1 MASRKGTGSEP
12 PVGPPVLFSEA
23 HSYGN
28 PKMKSGS
35 RGPSPVPASVWSDH
49 SMGHP
54 ISFKEAQCLYS
65 TRVKS
70 GSRGPSPVP
79 ASVWSDHSMGHPISF
94 KEAQCLYSTRRETG
108 SPKPGPSCV
117 SFKSNDS
124 MGHPIAFLSDPV
136 LPVCRQELSPEGHHS
151 QLDIIFM
158 NLEKD
163 IISFVRAELQSFK
176 RVVEFDYPESFESEE
191 SGEQRTKETF
201 LHLTVDFLR
210 RMKQGKMADHLQSRY
225 IHKVQ
230 RKLKSSLQQKF
241 QCVFEGVARAGNPTL
256 LNQIYTELYITK
268 GGTEGVNEEHEVRQ
282 IETTLGRQAES
293 ETTIK
298 CEDIFEISLQE
309 PGNMRNRLPIRTV
322 LTKGVAGIG
331 KTVLTQKF
339 CLDWAEGR
347 ANQNIHLLFPF
358 TFREL
363 NVLRDKQFSLIGL
376 VHHFFSGLNEIRSF
390 EHIQVV
396 FIFDGLDECRLSLD
410 FNQTKALTDITE
422 STSLDVLLV
431 NLLRGTLLPYAQIW
445 ITTRPAA
452 ANQILARYITVVTEV
467 RGFTDEQKQ
476 QYFRRRFQDETQAI
490 AIIAHIK
497 ASRSLYI
504 MCHIPIFCWIA
515 ATVLEHIIK
524 SKSRDLLPQTLTE
537 MYIYFL
543 VVQIKAKSL
552 KYDGK
557 SEVELQW
564 SPTNIEMVESL
575 AKLAFD
581 QLLSGNLIF
590 YESDLVQCGLDVD
603 AVSSYSGVFTQVFR
617 EEPGLYQDKVYCF
630 VHLSVQEFL
639 AALHA
644 HHIFANFGVN
654 LLSTVQSSADTTPK
668 KDFYQCAVDLA
679 LESQTGHL
687 DLFLRFLLGL
697 SLPTNQK
704 LLKDLLTQTGSR
716 SEVHQK
722 TLNHIKQR
730 LNEGL
735 STEKSIN
742 LFHCLNELKDRS
754 LVDKIQWYVNG
765 LQGLSTTL
773 TPAEWSALAFLL
785 LSMDLDVFDLKIYQA
800 SEWVLL
806 RLMPVVKASKK
817 ALLSTCNLSEGCCA
831 PLGSVLSSPSS
842 NLRHLDLSQNP
853 IQDSGMD
860 LLSSGLQSQG
870 CRLETLNLSIC
881 NLSWKSGGCLSSVL
895 CSQSPSLKHLDLSNN
910 DLQDSGVEQLSAGLR
925 SAGCRLETLSLSG
938 CLVSEESGWSL
949 ASALTTPGSSLKSL
963 DLSYNNPGPSAV
975 DLLSR
980 LWEDPQAPLET
991 LNLEPAG
998 FRWLN
1003 QGLKKYFCV
1012 HSLDSNT
1019 AYRQL
1024 HLSDRTVTRVPTDIN
1039 YPLHRDRFDYWPQV
1053 LCCNALSGR
1062 CYWEVE
1068 WQADWPGE
1076 KTRGVDIAVSYRS
1089 IGRKGEGGECG
1100 FGFNSQSWSLMVCY
1114 GFYCFRHN
1122 GNESRVGTFTASRKG
1137 RVAVYLDY
1145 PAGALSFYR
1154 VSKEQLIH
1162 IHTVNITFTGQ
1173 LFAGFGVWSGTA
1185 VTLK

>member
-1 MASRKGTGSEP
+1 LLN
-12 PVGPPVLFSEA
+12 VL
-23 HSYGN
+23 
-28 PKMKSGS
+28 
-35 RGPSPVPASVWSDH
+35 
-49 SMGHP
+49 
-54 ISFKEAQCLYS
+54 Q
-65 TRVKS
+65 
-70 GSRGPSPVP
+70 
-79 ASVWSDHSMGHPISF
+79 
-94 KEAQCLYSTRRETG
+94 
-108 SPKPGPSCV
+108 
-117 SFKSNDS
+117 
-124 MGHPIAFLSDPV
+124 
-136 LPVCRQELSPEGHHS
+136 
-151 QLDIIFM
+151 

-176 RVVEFDYPESFESEE
+176 RVLEFDYPESFESEE

-210 RMKQGKMADHLQSRY
+210 RMKQGKMADHLQSSKMASQV
-225 IHKVQ
+225 HKNISFVQ

-282 IETTLGRQAES
+282 IETTSGRQAES

-410 FNQTKALTDITE
+410 FDQTKALTDITE

-806 RLMPVVKASKK
+806 RLMPVVKSSKK
-817 ALLSTCNLSEGCCA
+817 AF
-831 PLGSVLSSPSS
+831 
-842 NLRHLDLSQNP
+842 
-853 IQDSGMD
+853 
-860 LLSSGLQSQG
+860 
-870 CRLETLNLSIC
+870 LSIC
-881 NLSWKSGGCLSSVL
+881 NLSWKSGGFLSSVL

-963 DLSYNNPGPSAV
+963 DLITIFTSLCSS
-975 DLLSR
+975 D
-980 LWEDPQAPLET
+980 
-991 LNLEPAG
+991 
-998 FRWLN
+998 
-1003 QGLKKYFCV
+1003 FCV